1 MDRICWLVAANDT
14 RSLPPP
20 LRSRLRIVAVRGP
33 TRGELLAFAAREL
46 ARRGLNEDALDAVER
61 LIRAYPEDDQRLNL
75 RTVIRILDD
84 LAAIA
89 DTTEVQH

>member
-1 MDRICWLVAANDT
+1 
-14 RSLPPP
+14 
-20 LRSRLRIVAVRGP
+20 
-33 TRGELLAFAAREL
+33 
-46 ARRGLNEDALDAVER
+46 VER